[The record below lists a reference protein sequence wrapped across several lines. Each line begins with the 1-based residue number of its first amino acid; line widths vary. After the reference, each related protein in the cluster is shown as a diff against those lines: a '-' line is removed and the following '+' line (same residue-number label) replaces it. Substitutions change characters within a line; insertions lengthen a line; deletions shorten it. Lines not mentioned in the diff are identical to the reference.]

1 MMLAPFR
8 AAVRPSAIVVLSA
21 ALMGAAGCGPSVW
34 KPPAESF
41 RAYPARPQKIDLR
54 VALKLTPELRASKW
68 EKKDCCV
75 MEVGPSLAG
84 NAEEL
89 ARHVFREVVIVESDT
104 ATEGADATLT
114 PRLVYIVRTVGAC
127 GPCDSIIA
135 LKVEWRLVR
144 ADGRPVWVDTIGG
157 QAIGSTGG
165 SAEKPLKAAVED
177 LFLKSERAMT
187 ESRAV
192 LYAASKR

>member
-1 MMLAPFR
+1 MRAPLR
-8 AAVRPSAIVVLSA
+8 AAVRPSVIVLLSA

-41 RAYPARPQKIDLR
+41 RAYPARAQKVDLR
-54 VALKLTPELRASKW
+54 VALRLTPELRASKW

-75 MEVGPSLAG
+75 MEVGL
-84 NAEEL
+84 
-89 ARHVFREVVIVESDT
+89 
-104 ATEGADATLT
+104 
-114 PRLVYIVRTVGAC
+114 
-127 GPCDSIIA
+127 
-135 LKVEWRLVR
+135 EWRLVR
-144 ADGRPVWVDTIGG
+144 ADRRPVWVDTIGG
-157 QAIGSTGG
+157 QATGSTGG

-192 LYAASKR
+192 LYAANKR